1 VRLQR
6 RSVALLASVAGV
18 ALVATACGGSPGG
31 SPNAGATKGSGDTG
45 VKALDVNVQP
55 RDKVADGG
63 TLRWPIDQLSTQ
75 WNYNQLDGPNVATSD
90 VMLSMMPATMVSNEK
105 AVVTPDPNYVT
116 SATVTSTSPQV
127 VTYELN
133 DKAKWSDGTPISVKD
148 YEAQWNAL
156 NGTNPEFLVA
166 STTGYELVSSV
177 KAGKDD
183 HEVVVTFAKP
193 FADWRS
199 LFSPLYPASV
209 QNTPAGF
216 NTAYL
221 NKIPVT
227 AGPFKLSKIDQTQK
241 TVTVVPD
248 PNWWGDKPRLDRIVF
263 RAMEQQ
269 ASIQAFANNELD
281 VVNIGAN
288 AEGYKQASGVSGGD
302 VREAAGPDYR
312 HFTVNGTSPMLSDPA
327 VRRAVAQGINRSA
340 IAQSD
345 LNGLNWPVRTMDNH
359 FFVNSQEGYRDNSGD
374 VGTYDPEKAKA
385 GLDAAGWRLNG
396 QFRQKDGRTLDLKFV
411 IPTGVPRSKSE
422 GELTQAMLAD
432 VGVKITIQAVPSD
445 AFFDKYINVG
455 NFDITPFSW
464 IGTPFAI
471 SSAKS
476 IYENPKKDDKG
487 ELAIQQ
493 NYARVGSGEIDALLQ
508 AASSELDVAKARDL
522 INQADKLVWD
532 EVHSLILYQRPQIYG
547 ARANLANVGAF
558 GFKSP
563 KYEDMG
569 FVK

>member
-1 VRLQR
+1 
-6 RSVALLASVAGV
+6 LASVAGV

-90 VMLSMMPATMVSNEK
+90 VMLSMMPATMISNEK

>member
-116 SATVTSTSPQV
+116 SATLTSTSPQV

>member
-177 KAGKDD
+177 QAGKDD

>member
-1 VRLQR
+1 
-6 RSVALLASVAGV
+6 LASVAGA

-31 SPNAGATKGSGDTG
+31 GPDAGATKGPGDTG
-45 VKALDVNVQP
+45 VKALDINVQP
-55 RDKVADGG
+55 RDEVADGG

-133 DKAKWSDGTPISVKD
+133 DEAKWSDGTPISVKD
-148 YEAQWNAL
+148 YEAQWTAL

-166 STTGYELVSSV
+166 STTGYELVSGV

-183 HEVVVTFAKP
+183 REVVVTFAKP

-199 LFSPLYPASV
+199 LFSPLYPASM
-209 QNTPAGF
+209 QSTPAGF

-227 AGPFKLSKIDQTQK
+227 AGPFRLSKIDQTQK

-269 ASIQAFANNELD
+269 AAIQAFANNELD

-359 FFVNSQEGYRDNSGD
+359 FLVNSQEGYRDNSGD

-385 GLDAAGWRLNG
+385 ALDAAGWKQSG
-396 QFRQKDGRTLDLKFV
+396 QFRQKDGRTLDLTFV

-432 VGVKITIQAVPSD
+432 VGVKLTIQAVPSD
-445 AFFDKYINVG
+445 AFFDKYVNVG

-476 IYENPKKDDKG
+476 IYENPKKDAKG
-487 ELAIQQ
+487 ELAIRQ
-493 NYARVGSGEIDALLQ
+493 NYARVGSDEIDALLQ
-508 AASSELDVAKARDL
+508 AASSELDAAKARDL
-522 INQADKLVWD
+522 INQADRLVWD

>member
-1 VRLQR
+1 VRSQR